1 MQRPSAVQLQT
12 CMDPPD
18 STPNGI
24 ANSAEVGTSRD
35 FLKRSGM
42 SFDYKEL
49 PANLFAE
56 STLRRNVRFQY
67 VDSTY
72 MHS

>member
-42 SFDYKEL
+42 SFD
-49 PANLFAE
+49 
-56 STLRRNVRFQY
+56 
-67 VDSTY
+67 
-72 MHS
+72 